1 MNSELALLLTT
12 LVVLEGLGRMLDPE
26 FDFVQVT
33 APFTRRIT
41 NERLA
46 PTALFRAFTHRLR
59 RSVRTF
65 ADVPDS
71 IMRILR
77 IAGSGE
83 FRMAV
88 HPTGMDPIMRRLEE
102 VANRMSFAL
111 VVSAF
116 VIGLS
121 MLLANTPLPEWF
133 VWAAR
138 VALAAALGVGSWFF
152 ISAFASH
159 YRHK

>member
-1 MNSELALLLTT
+1 
-12 LVVLEGLGRMLDPE
+12 
-26 FDFVQVT
+26 
-33 APFTRRIT
+33 
-41 NERLA
+41 
-46 PTALFRAFTHRLR
+46 
-59 RSVRTF
+59 
-65 ADVPDS
+65 
-71 IMRILR
+71 MRILR

-83 FRMAV
+83 FRMV
-88 HPTGMDPIMRRLEE
+88 VKPTGLDPVMRRIEE
-102 VANRMSFAL
+102 IANRLSFAL

-152 ISAFASH
+152 ISAITSH
-159 YRHK
+159 FKHR

>member
-1 MNSELALLLTT
+1 MALLRT
-12 LVVLEGLGRMLDPE
+12 L
-26 FDFVQVT
+26 
-33 APFTRRIT
+33 
-41 NERLA
+41 
-46 PTALFRAFTHRLR
+46 THRMR
-59 RSVRTF
+59 RSVRAF
-65 ADVPDS
+65 GDVPDS

-88 HPTGMDPIMRRLEE
+88 HPTGMDPIMRRFEE
-102 VANRMSFAL
+102 VANRLSFAL

-121 MLLANTPLPEWF
+121 LLLSNTPLPAWF

-138 VALAAALGVGSWFF
+138 MALAAALGVGSWFF
-152 ISAFASH
+152 ISAITSH
-159 YRHK
+159 YKHR